1 MKAVTWPQPPRTC
14 GLVPPVGLKET
25 IKLQHPKDASIW
37 DINYRTGMALKQ
49 GKDVTLIQWL
59 RLPRTMLKGEK
70 EKDTAVGYT
79 TEVVL

>member
-1 MKAVTWPQPPRTC
+1 
-14 GLVPPVGLKET
+14 
-25 IKLQHPKDASIW
+25 
-37 DINYRTGMALKQ
+37 MALKQ